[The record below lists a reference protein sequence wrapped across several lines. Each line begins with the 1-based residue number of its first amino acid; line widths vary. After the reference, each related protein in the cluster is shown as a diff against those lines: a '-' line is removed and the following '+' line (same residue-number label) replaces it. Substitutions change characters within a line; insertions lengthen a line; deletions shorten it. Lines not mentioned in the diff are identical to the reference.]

1 MEPIYNKEGGKIS
14 PVLGSQ
20 SLHLGIDIK
29 EKEINLRFTA
39 WNLKGDIINIMSE
52 NHLIPIIGNLHENVN
67 NDMGWEEAKVKAIEE
82 YCILEHP
89 DFDLSK
95 IPYVLE
101 HQPGYFR
108 IYHTILELEKTGII
122 KKLDRDKKIGKLL
135 E

>member
-1 MEPIYNKEGGKIS
+1 MDPIYNKEGGKIS

-29 EKEINLRFTA
+29 EINLRFTA
-39 WNLKGDIINIMSE
+39 WNLKGNIINIINME
-52 NHLIPIIGNLHENVN
+52 QLTPIIGRLIENLD
-67 NDMGWEEAKVKAIEE
+67 NDMSWEDARMEAIKE

-89 DFDLSK
+89 DFDLST

-101 HQPGYFR
+101 NQPNYFR
-108 IYHTILELEKTGII
+108 IYHTIIELEKTGII